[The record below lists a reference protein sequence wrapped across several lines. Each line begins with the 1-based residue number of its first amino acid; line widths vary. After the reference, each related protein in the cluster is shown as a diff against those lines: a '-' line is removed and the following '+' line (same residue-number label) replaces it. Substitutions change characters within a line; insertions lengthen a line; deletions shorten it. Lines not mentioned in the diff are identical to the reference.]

1 MGGISVRVI
10 AEDVMLHICLGT
22 ARNPAIS
29 VNFLLVLDQIS
40 VEVVLVEEFLLA
52 S

>member
-22 ARNPAIS
+22 ARNPAID
-29 VNFLLVLDQIS
+29 VNWFLVLDQ
-40 VEVVLVEEFLLA
+40 EV

>member
-1 MGGISVRVI
+1 MGGISVRAI

-29 VNFLLVLDQIS
+29 VNFLLVLDQ
-40 VEVVLVEEFLLA
+40 EVG
-52 S
+52 